1 MSERMNHTSYYD
13 IDRIFLRGLTV
24 RDIAEP
30 LPSFD
35 AHTDCDQVRSA
46 MKQNHFTLVGVR
58 ENGFV
63 SGFLQI
69 EDLGNGP
76 CGKYAN
82 PLDDAVVLPGST
94 LLTDLV
100 RTLNEIPFVIV
111 DLFGEVGGIVTR
123 SDLQD
128 PPVRMW
134 LFGLITLIE
143 MHFLTLIEQHFEDD
157 SWQGYLSNS
166 RLEKARALQVER
178 TRRKQDPRLL
188 DCLQFSDKAQIVVRD
203 EILRKQVGFAS
214 RRRGVEAIKSLEK
227 LRNNLAHA
235 QDIISFDWETIV
247 ALAENLESV
256 IQLGSNQGT
265 K

>member
-1 MSERMNHTSYYD
+1 
-13 IDRIFLRGLTV
+13 
-24 RDIAEP
+24 
-30 LPSFD
+30 
-35 AHTDCDQVRSA
+35 
-46 MKQNHFTLVGVR
+46 
-58 ENGFV
+58 
-63 SGFLQI
+63 
-69 EDLGNGP
+69 
-76 CGKYAN
+76 
-82 PLDDAVVLPGST
+82 
-94 LLTDLV
+94 
-100 RTLNEIPFVIV
+100 
-111 DLFGEVGGIVTR
+111 
-123 SDLQD
+123 
-128 PPVRMW
+128 MW